1 MRPTWAEI
9 SRAALQH
16 NFRTIQAHVGAATVC
31 AIVKANAYGH
41 GLVECALA
49 FQEAGAKWFGVTGT
63 EEGVRLREKGIT
75 GRILLMTGFWRGEQD
90 DVIEHRLTPA
100 VWEWWQVGALETGLV
115 KRNAA
120 PASFPVHIKVD
131 TGMARLGVPDYYMGI
146 FLKRM
151 AAASQIKIEGIFSHL
166 ASAEVLDDVDAEIQI
181 VNFDEFVTA
190 TRDHGYAPEYTHLAN
205 SSAIMGRPHLHRD
218 MVRPGLLLYGY
229 AQPFVWR
236 GVPAQQPQLL
246 DVRRA
251 LTWKSRIISTK
262 EVKAGQ
268 AVGYKATWKTSRPTK
283 LALLPVG
290 YADGLA
296 RLMSGRGEVLVRGQ
310 RARFVGA
317 ISMDLSIIDVTDISG
332 VSLGDEAIILGS
344 DGEHEIDAR
353 EHAKHTETIPY
364 EVLCRIGGRV
374 PRAYID

>member
-9 SRAALQH
+9 SRTALQH
-16 NFRTIQAHVGAATVC
+16 NFRTIQQHVGTATVC

-41 GLVECALA
+41 GLVDCALA
-49 FQEAGAKWFGVTGT
+49 FQEAGATWFGVTGT
-63 EEGVRLREKGIT
+63 EEGVKLRERGIT
-75 GRILLMTGFWRGEQD
+75 GRILLMTGFWRGEQG

-100 VWEWWQVGALETGLV
+100 VWEWWQVGALEAALV

-131 TGMARLGVPDYYMGI
+131 TGMARLGVPDYYLKV
-146 FLKRM
+146 FLNRM
-151 AAASQIKIEGIFSHL
+151 TSAHQIKVEGIFSHL

-181 VNFDEFVTA
+181 VNFDEFVKA

-205 SSAIMGRPHLHRD
+205 SSAIMGRPQLHRE

-229 AQPFVWR
+229 AQPFAWR
-236 GVPAQQPQLL
+236 GVPGQQPPLL

-262 EVKAGQ
+262 EVKPGQ
-268 AVGYKATWKTSRPTK
+268 SVGYKATWKTSRKTK
-283 LALLPVG
+283 LGLLPVG

-296 RLMSGRGEVLVRGQ
+296 RLMSGRGDVLVRGQ

-317 ISMDLSIIDVTDISG
+317 ISMDLSIIDVTDIGGS
-332 VSLGDEAIILGS
+332 SLGDEAIILGS

-353 EHAKHTETIPY
+353 EHARHTETIPY
-364 EVLCRIGGRV
+364 EVLCRITSRV
-374 PRAYID
+374 PRQYV